1 MQTFEQM
8 LVTATA
14 AELREVIEQIHKA
27 LWPNGPNSPWD
38 SETIEEVARIMDENG
53 FGPTADE

>member
-1 MQTFEQM
+1 M